1 MLRSAKPTDIPTSSP
16 KMSEDSSDVALIVQ
30 DSQSLVQHDKN
41 EEQKPVANGA
51 AKARPSHAAPP
62 TKILFLDGVRGLA
75 ALMRITKALE
85 EQEKK
90 GSGGVATC
98 LGGWTNPVQVLANL
112 LAWAQ
117 EAKSSG
123 ALKSVVHKIRSSSMS
138 LAKTKPHESIA

>member
-62 TKILFLDGVRGLA
+62 TKILFLDG
-75 ALMRITKALE
+75 RITKALE